1 MTMTFSCVESVLLR
15 TAPVDHNYDLQRTV
29 QWATGAKAHKP
40 SPWPLLL
47 TVTTIDNS
55 LIVTNLGFEAS
66 TNQICRRSRT
76 FCPALHAVY
85 AGCTPSMAASTKA
98 AGRRRRRGY
107 ARRRGQ
113 SCLRAAGAEHTRA

>member
-55 LIVTNLGFEAS
+55 LIVTNLGFFVDDREPSA
-66 TNQICRRSRT
+66 R
-76 FCPALHAVY
+76 H
-85 AGCTPSMAASTKA
+85 CTPSMQA
-98 AGRRRRRGY
+98 
-107 ARRRGQ
+107 ARRLWRR
-113 SCLRAAGAEHTRA
+113 L